1 MAFRKTI
8 PMSELREQRAAA
20 GRDDSEHETTY
31 QASRGGWHRPTDKP
45 VAGTPKRGRGGA

>member
-20 GRDDSEHETTY
+20 GRDDSEHVTDF

-45 VAGTPKRGRGGA
+45 VPGTPKNRRGGA